1 MPLPRRA
8 LVLGSSGGI
17 GAALVHHLTT
27 AGCDVVGLSRSADGL
42 DLTDEPSVQHHA
54 GRLEGESFDWIIVAT
69 GILAVD
75 GVDPERAFRQL
86 DPAVMLRSYAVNAVG
101 PALAVKHFAG
111 LLPRGEPAVFAA
123 LSARL
128 ASLGDNRL
136 GGWMSYRASKAALN
150 QLLRCAAV
158 ELRRKRPEAC
168 VVGLH
173 PGTIETEMSRP
184 YARGRFTADAATC
197 AAQLVDVLSKKRP
210 TDTGLVFDY
219 AGETI
224 PF

>member
-1 MPLPRRA
+1 MSLPRRA

-17 GAALVHHLTT
+17 GAALVAHLAAT
-27 AGCDVVGLSRSADGL
+27 GWEVVGLSRSEDGL
-42 DLTDEPSVQHHA
+42 DLTDESSLTHHA
-54 GRLEGESFDWIIVAT
+54 ALLAGQHFDWIVVAT

-111 LLPRGEPAVFAA
+111 LLPRGQPSVFAA

-128 ASLGDNRL
+128 ASVGDNRL

-150 QLLRCAAV
+150 QLLRCAAI

-168 VVGLH
+168 IVGLH
-173 PGTIETEMSRP
+173 PGTVETEMSRP
-184 YARGRFTADAATC
+184 YARGRFTADASTC
-197 AAQLVDVLSKKRP
+197 ASQLVDVLSLRRP
-210 TDTGLVFDY
+210 QDSGFVFDY
-219 AGETI
+219 AGERI

>member
-1 MPLPRRA
+1 MSLPRRA

-17 GAALVHHLTT
+17 GAALVAHLAAT
-27 AGCDVVGLSRSADGL
+27 GWEVVGLSRSEDGL
-42 DLTDEPSVQHHA
+42 DLTDESSLKDHAARLAGQH
-54 GRLEGESFDWIIVAT
+54 FDWIVVAT

-111 LLPRGEPAVFAA
+111 LLPRDRPSVFAA

-128 ASLGDNRL
+128 ASVGDNRL
-136 GGWMSYRASKAALN
+136 GGWMSYRASKTALN
-150 QLLRCAAV
+150 QLLRCAAI

-168 VVGLH
+168 IVGLH

-184 YARGRFTADAATC
+184 YARGRFTADAQTC
-197 AAQLVDVLSKKRP
+197 ATQLAGVLSARQP
-210 TDTGLVFDY
+210 QDSGFVFDY
-219 AGETI
+219 AGERI